1 MIIIE
6 LMMCL
11 NYCEYNSC
19 AKFTDVFRN
28 QLCSE
33 ILLARDLGKA
43 FFIVIIESL
52 LNIG

>member
-1 MIIIE
+1 MIITE
-6 LMMCL
+6 LIRCL

-19 AKFTDVFRN
+19 AKFNDVLRN

-33 ILLARDLGKA
+33 ILLAQDLGKA
-43 FFIVIIESL
+43 LFIVIIESL